1 VSTPAAT
8 GTWPELH
15 AAIVAAAR
23 GDQAAQERVVA
34 ACYADVKRLVHR
46 DLEQDFRQR
55 HRWILPLFSTHDVV
69 HEVLMAVVRDLA
81 DTQFAGPEPFF
92 AYLGTLVRHRLLDAV
107 RCHEAAR
114 RDGRRQVAEPT
125 AGLAGVAADAREATP
140 TFAAAL
146 GERAALVREA
156 LAELPERQRRLLE
169 LRLLEDAT
177 FPVIKEALGY
187 ASDETARQACHD
199 AQARLLVKLRVR
211 GFGKTVHGGG

>member
-1 VSTPAAT
+1 MDWAALQAT
-8 GTWPELH
+8 
-15 AAIVAAAR
+15 IVAAAS
-23 GDQAAQERVVA
+23 GDGSAQERLVA

-81 DTQFAGPEPFF
+81 DTQFEGPGPFF

-114 RDGRRQVAEPT
+114 RDGRKLVAEPT
-125 AGLAGVAADAREATP
+125 AGLAGVVADPREATP
-140 TFAAAL
+140 TLAASL

-177 FPVIKEALGY
+177 FPQIKTALGY
-187 ASDETARQACHD
+187 ASDETARQACHE

-211 GFGKTVHGGG
+211 GFGRTVHGS